1 MKNENGAMK
10 DLVKYI
16 AESMVDSPEEVEV
29 TEVKGQNAAVLE
41 LRVAKADIGKII
53 GKQGRNVKAIRDI
66 LNAASAKTKM
76 RTTLEILE

>member
-1 MKNENGAMK
+1 MDNENGAMK
-10 DLVKYI
+10 ELVKYI

-29 TEVKGQNAAVLE
+29 TEIKGQNAVVLE
-41 LRVAKADIGKII
+41 LKVAKADIGKII